1 MTRTTERI
9 RAHIETLPL
18 GQPITSQEFM
28 EFGGRAAVDQALT
41 RLVKTGG
48 LSRVA
53 RGVYVR
59 PKRSPYVGEV
69 PPEPIK
75 VAEAIAAETGSV
87 IQVHG
92 AEAARRMGLSTQVPT
107 RPVFYTSGPSRRFN
121 LGQIQVVL
129 KHVCPRKLVLSGR
142 PAGIALTALWY
153 LGKAAVTLEIIERIR
168 MRLPHEEFEVLR
180 ASTRSMP
187 GWMHDVFV
195 RFEKERSQTWEP

>member
-1 MTRTTERI
+1 MPKTTERI
-9 RAHIETLPL
+9 REYIESLPL
-18 GQPITSQEFM
+18 GHPVTSRAFL

-41 RLVKTGG
+41 RFVKTGG

-69 PPEPIK
+69 PPEPLK

-92 AEAARRMGLSTQVPT
+92 AEAARRVGLSTQVPT
-107 RPVFYTSGPSRRFN
+107 RPIFYTSGPSRRFN
-121 LGQIQVVL
+121 LGQMQVLL
-129 KHVCPRKLVLSGR
+129 KHVCPRKLALSGR

-153 LGKAAVTLEIIERIR
+153 LGKAAVTLETIERIR
-168 MRLPHEEFEVLR
+168 MRLPSEEFEALR
-180 ASTRSMP
+180 TSTRSMP
-187 GWMHDVFV
+187 GWMHDIFI
-195 RFEKERSQTWEP
+195 EYERTNS